1 MTYGARQTAR
11 QARIRRKIV
20 LEQNENKCYRLRGR
34 KSPWTSLA
42 PRGGPRFAALI
53 CAFDDGEMGMAGS
66 VNKVILVGNL
76 GRDPE
81 VKRLN
86 SGDPVVNLS
95 VATSENWRDKAS
107 GERKERTE
115 WHRVVIYNEN
125 LAKVAEQYLRKGSK
139 VYLEGQLQTRKY
151 TDQQGNE
158 KYSTEVVLTRFRGE
172 LVLLD
177 RPEGGERTERVPAMA
192 DAGRDRSFQ
201 RDELDDEIPF

>member
-1 MTYGARQTAR
+1 
-11 QARIRRKIV
+11 
-20 LEQNENKCYRLRGR
+20 
-34 KSPWTSLA
+34 
-42 PRGGPRFAALI
+42 
-53 CAFDDGEMGMAGS
+53 MAGS

-86 SGDPVVNLS
+86 SGDPVVNLN
-95 VATSENWRDKAS
+95 VATSESWRDKAS
-107 GERKERTE
+107 GERKEKTE

-151 TDQQGNE
+151 E
-158 KYSTEVVLTRFRGE
+158 KDGQERFTTEVVLTRFRGE

-177 RPEGGERTERVPAMA
+177 RAEGGDRGERPAPVI
-192 DAGRDRSFQ
+192 AGNGESRSFR
-201 RDELDDEIPF
+201 RDDLDDEIPF